1 MTPCKHALLGLS
13 FAAATLIAAPAALAA
28 SATASAIFDG
38 IADIRTTGTASV
50 VFSGFEILE
59 AAGSITGGTV
69 DPANDGMS
77 FDVGFSAS
85 GSGEALN
92 SGIFG
97 ASSFATT
104 ASPSLATAFT
114 FVDAELLYAGTGE
127 VEIDLAYML
136 DVDEF
141 GNLPSAFANAGIF
154 ATNFFA
160 FEETEIEVLGTAPGT
175 FDAAS
180 GVLTLSFFIDIDPL
194 LEPMEDILT
203 VHTFA
208 NASAS
213 PVPVPA
219 ALWLLSP
226 ALVGLLGL
234 RRRTV

>member
-1 MTPCKHALLGLS
+1 MTLYKHALLGLS
-13 FAAATLIAAPAALAA
+13 FAAATMVAAPAALAA

-38 IADIRTTGTASV
+38 ITDIRTTGTASV
-50 VFSGFEILE
+50 VFSGFEFLE
-59 AAGSITGGTV
+59 AAGSIAGGTA

-77 FDVGFSAS
+77 FDVEYSS
-85 GSGEALN
+85 MGSGEALN

-97 ASSFATT
+97 AESFASTSGT
-104 ASPSLATAFT
+104 NLATALT
-114 FVDAELLYAGTGE
+114 FVDAEVFYEGTGD
-127 VEIDLAYML
+127 VEIDIAYML

-141 GNLPSAFANAGIF
+141 GNFPSAFANAGIF

-160 FEETEIEVLGTAPGT
+160 FEEIDIEVLGSVPGS
-175 FDAAS
+175 FDTAS

-194 LEPMEDILT
+194 LGPMEDILT

-234 RRRTV
+234 RRRHA